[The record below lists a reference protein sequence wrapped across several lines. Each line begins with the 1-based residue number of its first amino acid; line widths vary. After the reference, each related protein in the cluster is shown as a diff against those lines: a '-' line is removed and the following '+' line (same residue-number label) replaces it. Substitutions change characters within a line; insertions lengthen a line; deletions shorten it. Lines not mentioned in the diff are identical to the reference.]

1 MNKKIIG
8 VVIMTLILLA
18 ALSAQNLMDNEYQRA
33 GRDYERQAQA
43 AMNDGRYDEAAEF
56 ADLAA
61 IEYRK
66 SREYADMMRLKF
78 RAANAINLAQ
88 RTITDV
94 SSYKPTADAYASEIA
109 EARTLLTEARS
120 LYDSE
125 DWIESRAKAE
135 DSYALLR
142 DIRRVETPKDN
153 RSSSTLVL
161 PKYYTVV
168 ARPKNTDCYW
178 NISARAGVYN
188 NPLLWENLW
197 HANKASMKDPNNPH
211 LIFPGMIIEIPSVE
225 GEVREGHYDPDKDYS
240 KLR

>member
-1 MNKKIIG
+1 MTKKIIG
-8 VVIMTLILLA
+8 LVILALVVSTTLG
-18 ALSAQNLMDNEYQRA
+18 AQNLMDNEYQRA
-33 GRDYERQAQA
+33 GREYERQAQS

-61 IEYRK
+61 VEYRK

-94 SSYKPTADAYASEIA
+94 SSLKATADAHAAEIA
-109 EARTLLTEARS
+109 EAKVLLSEARN
-120 LYDSE
+120 LFDAE
-125 DWIESRAKAE
+125 NWTESRAKAE
-135 DSYALLR
+135 ESYALLR
-142 DIRRVETPKDN
+142 DIRRVDTAQN
-153 RSSSTLVL
+153 TSSSSLVL

-168 ARPKNTDCYW
+168 ARRKNTDCYW

-188 NPLLWENLW
+188 NPLLWEKLW
-197 HANKASMKDPNNPH
+197 HANKGSMKDPNNPH
-211 LIFPGMIIEIPSVE
+211 LIFPGMIIEIPSVD
-225 GEVREGHYDPDKDYS
+225 GERREGHYDPDKDYS

>member
-1 MNKKIIG
+1 MTKKIIG
-8 VVIMTLILLA
+8 LVILAVVVLTTLG
-18 ALSAQNLMDNEYQRA
+18 AQNLKDNEYQKA
-33 GRDYERQAQA
+33 GREYERQAQS
-43 AMNDGRYDEAAEF
+43 AMNDGRYDEASEF

-94 SSYKPTADAYASEIA
+94 SSFKATADAYASEIA
-109 EARTLLTEARS
+109 EAKKLLSEARE
-120 LYDSE
+120 LFAAENWTD
-125 DWIESRAKAE
+125 SRAKAE
-135 DSYALLR
+135 ESYGLLK
-142 DIRRVETPKDN
+142 DIRRVDTTKN
-153 RSSSTLVL
+153 TKATSSLIL
-161 PKYYTVV
+161 PRYYTVV

-197 HANKASMKDPNNPH
+197 HANKSSMKDPNNPH

-225 GEVREGHYDPDKDYS
+225 GEKREGHYDPDKDYS
-240 KLR
+240 NLR